1 MLGTTFGLRTA
12 TFAVSGVLAA
22 ALAFAAPAGATTTA
36 TASFTTPGSYTFTV
50 PVGVTSIGVTAVG
63 AHGGTS
69 AGTDVGGRGASAGGL
84 ASGNPAPVTVPVT
97 PGEQLYVAVGGV
109 GPQGASGAAVAG
121 GFGGGGGGGGDA
133 GTLGGGGGGG
143 ASVLS
148 MGSPF
153 PWSAL
158 VVAGGGGGGGYGAD
172 GGDAGSSGAGCNQV
186 TCAGPGGAGTPTGG
200 GAGGGGLNGGGNGG
214 AGQFGVGG
222 AGGTGAGFGNGGGGG
237 GGGYF
242 GGGGGGGGQENSF
255 AAGGGGGSSYVVPSA
270 TVGAT
275 PAPTSAAAEVLISYD
290 APTASA
296 NAPSLSFGTVA
307 QGTLSAQQQ
316 VTLTNNGSAPLVVS
330 GWSLGP
336 GASLSDPGDYLI
348 DDECQAAVGV
358 GQSCSFG
365 VRFAPQGSGAS
376 GAALSITSNAAGAP
390 MTVQLSGT
398 GGALPQGVAGPGG
411 PAGQPGATG
420 ATGTTGAAG
429 AAGATGATGPRG
441 EQGPAGRIE
450 LVTCKPVTKIVK
462 GQPHTVQQ
470 CTTKLVSGT
479 VKFATTPGVVRA
491 TLSRAG
497 TVYAAGTIAAIA
509 RHSSE
514 LVLASR
520 RPLRAGT
527 YTLTV
532 RSQQHGRLIV
542 RRSPISIA

>member
-1 MLGTTFGLRTA
+1 M
-12 TFAVSGVLAA
+12 
-22 ALAFAAPAGATTTA
+22 
-36 TASFTTPGSYTFTV
+36 
-50 PVGVTSIGVTAVG
+50 
-63 AHGGTS
+63 S
-69 AGTDVGGRGASAGGL
+69 AGPAAR
-84 ASGNPAPVTVPVT
+84 APV
-97 PGEQLYVAVGGV
+97 
-109 GPQGASGAAVAG
+109 
-121 GFGGGGGGGGDA
+121 
-133 GTLGGGGGGG
+133 
-143 ASVLS
+143 
-148 MGSPF
+148 
-153 PWSAL
+153 SA
-158 VVAGGGGGGGYGAD
+158 
-172 GGDAGSSGAGCNQV
+172 
-186 TCAGPGGAGTPTGG
+186 
-200 GAGGGGLNGGGNGG
+200 
-214 AGQFGVGG
+214 
-222 AGGTGAGFGNGGGGG
+222 NGGGGG

-255 AAGGGGGSSYVVPSA
+255 AGGGGGGSSYVAPSA
-270 TVGAT
+270 TAGAA

-336 GASLSDPGDYLI
+336 GTSLSDPGDYLI

-390 MTVQLSGT
+390 VTVQLSGT
-398 GGALPQGVAGPGG
+398 GGALPQGVGGPVG

-420 ATGTTGAAG
+420 ATGATGAAG
-429 AAGATGATGPRG
+429 AAGAKARPRG
-441 EQGPAGRIE
+441 EQGQAGRIE

-479 VKFATTPGVVRA
+479 VKFTTTAGVVRA

-497 TVYAAGTIAAIA
+497 TVYAAGTIAATA

-520 RPLRAGT
+520 RPLRVGT

-532 RSQQHGRLIV
+532 RSRQHGQLIV
-542 RRSPISIA
+542 RRSLDIDRVTHRR

>member
-1 MLGTTFGLRTA
+1 MLGTTFGPRTA
-12 TFAVSGVLAA
+12 TVVVSGVLAA
-22 ALAFAAPAGATTTA
+22 ALGFAAPAAATTTA
-36 TASFTTPGSYTFTV
+36 TASFTTPGSYTFAV
-50 PVGVTSIGVTAVG
+50 PVGVTSITVTAVG

-69 AGTDVGGRGASAGGL
+69 AGSDVGGRGASAGGL
-84 ASGNPAPVTVPVT
+84 GSGNPAPVTVPVT
-97 PGEQLYVAVGGV
+97 PGAQLYVAVGGV

-143 ASVLS
+143 ASILS

-172 GGDAGSSGAGCNQV
+172 GGDAGSSGAGCNQA
-186 TCAGPGGAGTPTGG
+186 TCAGAGGAGTQTGG

-255 AAGGGGGSSYVVPSA
+255 AAGGGGGSSYVAPSA
-270 TVGAT
+270 TASAA

-290 APTASA
+290 APTVSA
-296 NAPSLSFGTVA
+296 NVPSLSFGTVA

-336 GASLSDPGDYLI
+336 GTSLSDPGDYLI

-376 GAALSITSNAAGAP
+376 GAALSIRSNAAGAP
-390 MTVQLSGT
+390 VTAQLSGA
-398 GGALPQGVAGPGG
+398 GGGLPQGVGGPVGPVG

-420 ATGTTGAAG
+420 A
-429 AAGATGATGPRG
+429 AGATGANGPKG

-450 LVTCKPVTKIVK
+450 VVTCKPVTKIVK

-470 CTTKLVSGT
+470 CTTKLLSGT
-479 VKFATTPGVVRA
+479 VKFTTTGRVVRA

-497 TVYAAGTIAAIA
+497 TVYAAGTIAATA

-514 LVLASR
+514 LVLAFR
-520 RPLRAGT
+520 RPLRLGR

-532 RSQQHGRLIV
+532 RSRQHGQLIV
-542 RRSPISIA
+542 RRSSILIA